1 MTLKE
6 YLNANDRYA
15 RAGGMQVASIRPD
28 AAEAVMQVAEMHLNG
43 AGVCQGGALY
53 TLADLAV
60 AAVMNSSGCTTVGI
74 ENTMTYHRPAMPGDR
89 LTARATMTCDHRRLP
104 LCKVEVRN
112 DKEEL
117 IASGTF
123 LGYRKNEKMADF
135 EALM

>member
-1 MTLKE
+1 MTLKD
-6 YLNANDRYA
+6 YLNANDRFA
-15 RAGGMQVASIRPD
+15 RTNGMQIISILPD
-28 AAEAVMQVAEMHLNG
+28 AAEAGMQVDGMHLNG

-89 LTARATMTCDHRRLP
+89 LIARATMTCDHRRLP

-112 DKEEL
+112 DKDEL
-117 IASGTF
+117 IASGSF

>member
-1 MTLKE
+1 MTLKDF
-6 YLNANDRYA
+6 LNANDHYA
-15 RAGGMQVASIRPD
+15 LAGGMQVTSILPD
-28 AAEAVMQVAEMHLNG
+28 AAEAVMQVGGMHING
-43 AGVCQGGALY
+43 YGVCQGGALY

-60 AAVMNSSGCTTVGI
+60 AALMNSSGCATVGI
-74 ENTMTYHRPAMPGDR
+74 ENTMTYHRPAMQGDR

-112 DKEEL
+112 EREEL
-117 IASGTF
+117 IASGSF